1 MKKVSTE
8 PTKLV
13 YEAMSKLLLTKSIE
27 SLTVNDII
35 CTSGVSRATF
45 YRHFM
50 DKYDVM
56 TSYYKS
62 ILEST
67 LFTYNEG
74 VPWKAAVCSIYGVI
88 RDNPKFFQ
96 NAFRCQDA
104 NSLKCYIFK
113 MSREFHLDILKKN
126 GVDTNDWRVVMAL
139 ESHIY
144 GDLEITDRW
153 IMSGMK
159 EPVEELVDV
168 FTMGIPSAFVKYFR
182 GVENETL

>member
-1 MKKVSTE
+1 MKKECTE
-8 PTKLV
+8 PARLI
-13 YEAMSKLLLTKSIE
+13 YEAMSKLLQTKSIE
-27 SLTVNDII
+27 SLTVNEII
-35 CTSGVSRATF
+35 STSGVSRATF

-67 LFTYNEG
+67 LFTFNDG
-74 VPWKAAVCSIYGVI
+74 VPWRDAVCSIYGVI

-104 NSLKCYIFK
+104 NSLKCFIYS
-113 MSREFHLDILKKN
+113 MSRELHLDILRRN
-126 GVDTNDWRVVMAL
+126 GVDISDWKVVTAM
-139 ESHIY
+139 ESYIY
-144 GDLEITDRW
+144 GGLEITDRW
-153 IMSGMK
+153 IMGGMK

-168 FTMGIPSAFVKYFR
+168 LTMGIPSAFVKYFR
-182 GVENETL
+182 GAESETL